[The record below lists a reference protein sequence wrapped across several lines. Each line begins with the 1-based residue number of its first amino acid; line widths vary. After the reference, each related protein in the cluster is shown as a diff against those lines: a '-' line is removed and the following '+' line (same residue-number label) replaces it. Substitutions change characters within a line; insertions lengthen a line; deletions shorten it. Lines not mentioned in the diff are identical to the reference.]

1 MLKLGVL
8 RHAATASAVA
18 DSISREYAPHA
29 LLFVRISPDM
39 TLEEIEDVA
48 NVIME
53 TGTDGMIVTNTTNAR
68 SS

>member
-1 MLKLGVL
+1 MLL
-8 RHAATASAVA
+8 RLRLWLTQYL
-18 DSISREYAPHA
+18 EYAPHA